1 MVHRLTQVEQ
11 GRLEGND
18 QGVCLGSFLVIDQA
32 GTVPRGGTRSC
43 RKTINL
49 AQTHQLGTHLLT
61 LHERIKHRA
70 VKTHAGCR
78 AVLGGGQLSQTLQ
91 RRVDRNLPVRV
102 LVQQGTSMVKQRGT
116 GCHELFVQVLG
127 VRFFGALITHDCSD
141 ELGALSLSIMLGKQ
155 IVSQVL
161 NAGALE
167 QRRKIGKSGAL
178 LAHHEH

>member
-1 MVHRLTQVEQ
+1 
-11 GRLEGND
+11 
-18 QGVCLGSFLVIDQA
+18 
-32 GTVPRGGTRSC
+32 
-43 RKTINL
+43 
-49 AQTHQLGTHLLT
+49 
-61 LHERIKHRA
+61 
-70 VKTHAGCR
+70 
-78 AVLGGGQLSQTLQ
+78 
-91 RRVDRNLPVRV
+91 
-102 LVQQGTSMVKQRGT
+102 MVKQRGT

-127 VRFFGALITHDCSD
+127 VRFFGALITHDCAD